1 MKDQAF
7 ELKKAYWEQE
17 HASTYISIASGK
29 GGVGKTSFVVNLAFW
44 LAHLGKKVLVFDA
57 DLGLANIDIML
68 SLSVTAS
75 IDDYLTGQVTLD
87 DIIIRNIYGFDVL
100 PASSG
105 MANFSQIDA
114 MDFNKIVDVF
124 IRLDKTYDYILFDNG
139 AGISDRVMQFSV
151 MADQIVVITN
161 PEPTAITD
169 AYAFMKLITRD
180 HDVSKISL
188 VMNRVDTQ
196 ATSISIYE
204 SLRGVVKRFL
214 NLDLEFLG
222 NVREDFG
229 VRRAARAQKP
239 ISALDSGSVFAR
251 DTKEIAHKITG
262 TRYNKD
268 KVGISSMLRRIIK

>member
-7 ELKKAYWEQE
+7 ELKKTYWEQE
-17 HASTYISIASGK
+17 HAATYISIASGK

-44 LAHLGKKVLVFDA
+44 LAHLKKRVLVFDA

-68 SLSVTAS
+68 SLSVSAS
-75 IDDYLTGQVTLD
+75 VDDYLAGDATLD

-105 MANFSQIDA
+105 MANFSQIDSV
-114 MDFNKIVDVF
+114 DFNKIVDIF
-124 IRLDKTYDYILFDNG
+124 IRLDKAYDYILFDNG
-139 AGISDRVMQFSV
+139 AGISDRIMQFSV
-151 MADQIVVITN
+151 IADQVIVITN

-180 HDVSKISL
+180 HHVSKISL

-196 ATSISIYE
+196 SSSISIYE

-229 VRRAARAQKP
+229 VRRAARSQKP

-268 KVGISSMLRRIIK
+268 KVGISSMLRRIMK